1 VSAAFPRKYTRT
13 YEFYAEIPPLLLPRL
28 RRTRA
33 RGSRLFAIKI
43 RESLSNNVCR
53 RCLTAYRSSSRSR
66 SRASR
71 VLAGVGSIKGTLI
84 VAAGEQWRHRNYSS
98 DAAGAAS
105 RVRACTRT
113 SGMPSGAKARA
124 RAREVRFPRKRNVSS
139 CAASSGKMP
148 GSFSSGLS
156 LPVDHYARARVKG
169 PPLIEFFPGP
179 RERARVFPSLGENR
193 PSKGR
198 RV

>member
-105 RVRACTRT
+105 RVRACIRT

-124 RAREVRFPRKRNVSS
+124 RARARCDSRVSETCPHARLRREKCPARS
-139 CAASSGKMP
+139 PP
-148 GSFSSGLS
+148 GSLFRSTIT
-156 LPVDHYARARVKG
+156 RARG
-169 PPLIEFFPGP
+169 
-179 RERARVFPSLGENR
+179 
-193 PSKGR
+193 
-198 RV
+198 